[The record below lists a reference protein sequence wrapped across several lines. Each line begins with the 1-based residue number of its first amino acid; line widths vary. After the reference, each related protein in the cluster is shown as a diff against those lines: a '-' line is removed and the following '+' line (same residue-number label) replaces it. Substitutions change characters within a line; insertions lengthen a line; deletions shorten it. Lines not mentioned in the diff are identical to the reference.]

1 MVAQLDP
8 MVTACRDIY
17 YVEKQVS
24 QLFSIQKA
32 QPTKVKVDNPS
43 KINESEGEDDDDKET
58 KTKSSDE

>member
-1 MVAQLDP
+1 MIAQLDP

-43 KINESEGEDDDDKET
+43 KINESEGEDDDDK
-58 KTKSSDE
+58 